1 MTCGLKGQ
9 KHMAVDNFPSLL
21 CQSGVTPHLRS
32 LWWCEPMAVANC
44 LGGIRYAGQVSKRER
59 GTLAWHRNERH
70 ANCFPVCH
78 QATALW
84 TIKSQSWEAFPV
96 SLARSVSHPCLFLS
110 QSLHRIHLSLL
121 SDGIRFLL
129 FEQHMPVYVH
139 THFFLSNFRGHLVWT
154 WQSLNDTKCLRWH
167 RAISNHEVLH
177 GMIW

>member
-1 MTCGLKGQ
+1 MTCGLEGQ

-110 QSLHRIHLSLL
+110 QSLHIIHLSLL
-121 SDGIRFLL
+121 SLMESGFSSLNSICRFLSML
-129 FEQHMPVYVH
+129 I
-139 THFFLSNFRGHLVWT
+139 S
-154 WQSLNDTKCLRWH
+154 SL
-167 RAISNHEVLH
+167 AISVATWSELGSHWMTQSVS
-177 GMIW
+177 GDTGPSQIMRC

>member
-1 MTCGLKGQ
+1 MTCGLEGQ

-78 QATALW
+78 QARLSGPLNHRVERRFLFLLLGLSHTRVSFSLNLYIESIYLSSLWWNQVSPLW
-84 TIKSQSWEAFPV
+84 TAYAGFC
-96 SLARSVSHPCLFLS
+96 PCSFL
-110 QSLHRIHLSLL
+110 
-121 SDGIRFLL
+121 
-129 FEQHMPVYVH
+129 P
-139 THFFLSNFRGHLVWT
+139 
-154 WQSLNDTKCLRWH
+154 
-167 RAISNHEVLH
+167 
-177 GMIW
+177 